1 MEDHA
6 FFDWIKACRDGGERW
21 SDISAKMKLLL
32 SQAKAG
38 EIAER
43 QMQAK
48 ASEQFPLG
56 TRKRIYLSFVW
67 PQTGLIQRQ
76 GVEGRI
82 ISIPGYEEFDLVV
95 HPNLSFRGEDGQ
107 IDETTFLVSEASS
120 GLLLGPVPPASTPEL
135 AAYLVADKMKRRNMT
150 PEKMRQRIRQHLDK
164 LKVHES
170 CNSTSG
176 RN

>member
-1 MEDHA
+1 MEDQA
-6 FFDWIKACRDGGERW
+6 VFNWIRACRDDGERW
-21 SDISAKMKLLL
+21 SDITAKMKLIL

-38 EIAER
+38 EVAER

-56 TRKRIYLSFVW
+56 KRRKVNLSFVW
-67 PQTGLIQRQ
+67 PQTGSIQRK

-82 ISIPGYEEFDLVV
+82 ISIPGFEEFELVA
-95 HPNLSFRGEDGQ
+95 HPNLSFRGEDQQ
-107 IDETTFLVSEASS
+107 IDETAFLVSEASC

-150 PEKMRQRIRQHLDK
+150 PEKMRQRIKQHLDK
-164 LKVHES
+164 MKALE
-170 CNSTSG
+170 G
-176 RN
+176 